1 MGEGPKVD
9 SLKLRIKDSVNGPVC
24 CLRESLFSA
33 LGFYFGNFDGVG
45 AGIESSGDLH
55 IFPDE
60 LPGPVLLI
68 ELVSRAG
75 SFVFENILGS
85 GSFDG
90 SLKFLDRLFG
100 LRLHLRPGERGI
112 ASRNPRTGAQRHAE
126 RDHYKRPEEADFVT
140 HSNTSARKARAKSMA
155 AKKMPKKRDVHLVQ
169 NQPLTL
175 WRRFSGIEFPASSS
189 DILHAR

>member
-33 LGFYFGNFDGVG
+33 LSFNFGNFDGVG

-68 ELVSRAG
+68 ELVSSAG
-75 SFVFENILGS
+75 SFVFENIFGS

-140 HSNTSARKARAKSMA
+140 HSNTSARKITGEKHGSKKDAKEKRCASC
-155 AKKMPKKRDVHLVQ
+155 AKPTTYVV
-169 NQPLTL
+169 
-175 WRRFSGIEFPASSS
+175 A
-189 DILHAR
+189 